1 VFVPT
6 SSEGRVVILVRGT
19 SLSGFIELVDG
30 LGGDG
35 ARLLTEVG
43 ISPAAIGDFGDFI
56 EHLKLVEVMEL
67 AARETGTVD
76 FGRRLAARQG
86 IEVIGSVGA
95 AARSAPTVRAAL
107 VTIERYL
114 RAYTPA
120 LTTRMVPE
128 GPRAERFEFTRTVA
142 GLPAYPQ
149 GAELTIGVAVQ
160 VFRAL
165 IGPAWRPRR
174 IDFPHDPLSSVAA
187 YEADFGCPVRF
198 GRPSMALLI
207 DETDLE
213 RPLSS
218 DAGTHDAL
226 VSYLQSIT
234 PLTPTSMVP
243 TVRDLIRRLLPGGTV
258 ELASVAAQLGM
269 HPRTLQRRL
278 EDEGVTFAELVQD
291 VRRRTAETYLR
302 DTDMSLRHLATELGY
317 TEQSAF
323 TRASRRWFGMSPLA
337 YRRTLRQSVS

>member
-1 VFVPT
+1 M
-6 SSEGRVVILVRGT
+6 ILVRGT
-19 SLSGFIELVDG
+19 SLSGFVELVDE

-35 ARLLTEVG
+35 TRLLTEVG
-43 ISPAAIGDFGDFI
+43 ISPSAIGDFGDFI

-67 AARETGTVD
+67 AAQETGTAD

-95 AARSAPTVRAAL
+95 AARSAPTVRTAL
-107 VTIERYL
+107 ATIERYL

-120 LTTRMVPE
+120 LATRMAPE
-128 GPRAERFEFTRTVA
+128 GPGAERFEFTRTVA

-149 GAELTIGVAVQ
+149 GAELTIGVAAQ
-160 VFRAL
+160 VFRDL
-165 IGPAWRPRR
+165 IGPAWRPLRV
-174 IDFPHDPLSSVAA
+174 DFPHDPLSSVAD
-187 YEADFGCPVRF
+187 YESSFGCPVRF

-207 DETDLE
+207 ADTALDQ
-213 RPLSS
+213 PLSS

-234 PLTPTSMVP
+234 PLTPTSMVA
-243 TVRDLIRRLLPGGTV
+243 TVNDLIRRLLPGGTV

-278 EDEGVTFAELVQD
+278 EDEGVTFAELVQG
-291 VRRRTAETYLR
+291 VRRRTAESYLR
-302 DTDMSLRHLATELGY
+302 DSDMSLRHLATELGY
-317 TEQSAF
+317 MEQSAF

-337 YRRTLRQSVS
+337 YRRALRESAAAPVVGG